1 VALGLLLDDDEWHR
15 LLTETATH
23 AQPATLRALFVTVLL
38 ECQPADP
45 LVREDIHRMLHI
57 AYRISHIAYRISHI
71 TFNYF
76 QLSQIYI
83 IHPLIGTTFVLAGDL
98 RQTLPVVTRGT
109 RNQVLDATIMR
120 SPLWQPSNWKLH
132 HLQVNMRVQRLLAQ
146 GLDAS
151 EQAGFA
157 NWLLRVGDGVDGPL
171 LSLRSD
177 IIHPSTELPDLIDSV
192 YGSFDNPTN
201 RLPSHLKDRCI
212 VSPKNYS
219 IKILN
224 DLMTEAFPG
233 MERIYTSVNTV
244 SSFLQIFIFEP

>member
-1 VALGLLLDDDEWHR
+1 
-15 LLTETATH
+15 
-23 AQPATLRALFVTVLL
+23 
-38 ECQPADP
+38 
-45 LVREDIHRMLHI
+45 M
-57 AYRISHIAYRISHI
+57 
-71 TFNYF
+71 
-76 QLSQIYI
+76 
-83 IHPLIGTTFVLAGDL
+83 IGTTFVLAGDL

-151 EQAGFA
+151 EHAGFA